1 MEMSAGLLVFHIIAI
16 IAIFVL
22 GYMVGSKSRPS

>member
-1 MEMSAGLLVFHIIAI
+1 MEMSAGMLVFHVIAI

-22 GYMVGSKSRPS
+22 GFMVGSKSKQG